1 MKNIIRNSIKVALV
15 TTAALSTLTMFSTV
29 QASNLTLTLDNI
41 DTQQGQL
48 MVAVYQNQESYQT
61 GTSAVASMIKP
72 VTSTSHSMIFTDL
85 MPGEYAV
92 KVLHDENGNNTLDSN
107 FLGVPSEGYGFSNN
121 AGSFGP
127 ASFDEAKF
135 TVDTDTAITIHLR

>member
-1 MKNIIRNSIKVALV
+1 MKNIIKNSIHIVLV
-15 TTAALSTLTMFSTV
+15 TTAALSIFTTV

-41 DTQQGQL
+41 DAQQGQL
-48 MVAVYQNQESYQT
+48 MVAVYQNQDSYQT
-61 GTSAVASMIKP
+61 GTAPIASMMKP

-121 AGSFGP
+121 GGGFGP

-135 TVDTDTAITIHLR
+135 TVNADTAITIHLR